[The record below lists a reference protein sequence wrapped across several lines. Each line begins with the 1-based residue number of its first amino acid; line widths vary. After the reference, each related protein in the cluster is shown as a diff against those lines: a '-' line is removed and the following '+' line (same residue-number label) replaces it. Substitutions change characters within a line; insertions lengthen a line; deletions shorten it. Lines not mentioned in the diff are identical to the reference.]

1 MNFASR
7 FLGQALKL
15 PPAASRDIDVQRDLR
30 VRMPD
35 GVVLLADRYA
45 PRTGPW
51 PLRPPP
57 PLVLVRSPYGR
68 RRSWGLIFGRVFA
81 ERGFQAVIQ
90 SCRGTFGS
98 GGTFD
103 PFGPDEHDDGLA
115 TVAWLREQPWYP
127 GSFGTCGPS
136 YLGMT
141 QWAIAADAG
150 EELAAI
156 AAQVTTADFRAPFY
170 PGGSF
175 SLETALSWLS
185 SVGGQER
192 PLGALRGALAQ
203 RGRRPLLNHLPLRDL
218 DRLATGRAVPYW
230 QDWLDHDTPEDEFW
244 KGRGPTGLL
253 GEVSAPVSMVTGWH
267 DIFLPLQ
274 VRDYAALRAAGRD
287 PYLLIGPWRHA
298 DQQSVQAWLQDTLA
312 WMRAH
317 LTGDRAA
324 LRAQPVR
331 IFVTG
336 ADEWRDLPAWPP
348 EGRPHRWHLHP
359 GGVLAQPAPPVADP
373 DSYTYDPADPTP
385 SLAGPVGLSGRARVD
400 NRSLE
405 ARPDVLTYTSAPLAG
420 DLEVA
425 GEVVADLFVSSDQE
439 HTDFFARLCDVGPS
453 GRSENICD
461 ALLRLAPGRPGR
473 QPDGTIR
480 ARFTLWPAAHRFG
493 RAHRLRLQV
502 SSGAHPRYA
511 RNPGTG
517 DPLGTAVHL
526 VPARQQVFHDPG
538 HPSALILPV
547 PP

>member
-1 MNFASR
+1 M
-7 FLGQALKL
+7 
-15 PPAASRDIDVQRDLR
+15 
-30 VRMPD
+30 
-35 GVVLLADRYA
+35 
-45 PRTGPW
+45 
-51 PLRPPP
+51 
-57 PLVLVRSPYGR
+57 
-68 RRSWGLIFGRVFA
+68 FGRMFA

-175 SLETALSWLS
+175 SLDTALTWLCQ
-185 SVGGQER
+185 VAGQER
-192 PLGALRGALAQ
+192 PLATLRGRLAE
-203 RGRRPLLNHLPLRDL
+203 RGRRPLMNHLPLREL
-218 DRLATGRAVPYW
+218 DRLATGRGVPYW
-230 QDWLDHDTPEDEFW
+230 QDWLEHEAPGDDFW
-244 KGRGPTGLL
+244 QGRGPAGNL

-274 VRDYAALRAAGRD
+274 VRDYAALRAGGRE

-312 WMRAH
+312 WMRAY
-317 LTGDRAA
+317 LAGDRTA
-324 LRAQPVR
+324 LRPQPVR
-331 IFVTG
+331 VFVTG

-359 GGVLAQPAPPVADP
+359 GGVLAQQAPPTADP

-385 SLAGPVGLSGRARVD
+385 NLAGPVGLSGRARVD
-400 NRSLE
+400 NRGLE
-405 ARPDVLTYTSAPLAG
+405 ARPDVLTFTSAPLAG

-425 GEVVADLFVSSDQE
+425 GEVVADLFVSSDRE
-439 HTDFFARLCDVGPS
+439 HTDFFARLCEVDPAGTSV
-453 GRSENICD
+453 NICD
-461 ALLRLAPGRPGR
+461 ALVRLAPGRPER

-480 ARFTLWPAAHRFG
+480 ARIPLWPAAHRFHRG
-493 RAHRLRLQV
+493 HRLRLQV
-502 SSGAHPRYA
+502 SSGAHPWYA

-517 DPLGTAVHL
+517 QPLGTAVRL
-526 VPARQQVFHDPG
+526 VPARQRVFHDPG
-538 HPSALILPV
+538 HPSALLLPV
-547 PP
+547 PL

>member
-1 MNFASR
+1 MTFASR

-244 KGRGPTGLL
+244 KGRGPAGLL

-274 VRDYAALRAAGRD
+274 VRDYVALRAAGRD

-425 GEVVADLFVSSDQE
+425 GEVVADLFVSSDRE
-439 HTDFFARLCDVGPS
+439 HTDFFARLCDVDAAGAS
-453 GRSENICD
+453 VNVCD
-461 ALLRLAPGRPGR
+461 ALLRLAPGRPER

-480 ARFTLWPAAHRFG
+480 ARIPLWPAAHRFRRG
-493 RAHRLRLQV
+493 HRLRLQV

-517 DPLGTAVHL
+517 EPLGTAVRL